1 MNNSNKIKEVQAE
14 LEKEGYVLSKDAME
28 FLTENH
34 NKIDDVKEI
43 IKDSRNES
51 LLKIITK
58 EDILKNIQA
67 QKNKERKKLNE
78 LDGKTWTKY
87 SVSIWDITKS
97 VHESRIK
104 HPAMFPVEL
113 CKRLIKI
120 FTKKGDLILDPFVGS
135 GSVLVAAKELER
147 KAVGIDI
154 NPDFVKLAKKRIAQ
168 DLLIETEVPKP
179 QVFCDDAI
187 NLLDYVNPNSVD
199 LVITSPPY
207 WIVHKRKRTADYK
220 ESRPYSELERD
231 LGNISDYHTFLQELK
246 KIFEKVYAA
255 LKAEKYCVIVVM
267 DIRIKSLFVP
277 FHIDIINLM
286 KEIGFILDDIIIW
299 DRRKEY
305 NNLRPLGYPYKFIV
319 NKVHE
324 YILLFRKT
332 NLK

>member
-154 NPDFVKLAKKRIAQ
+154 NPDFVKLAKKRI
-168 DLLIETEVPKP
+168 
-179 QVFCDDAI
+179 
-187 NLLDYVNPNSVD
+187 S
-199 LVITSPPY
+199 
-207 WIVHKRKRTADYK
+207 
-220 ESRPYSELERD
+220 
-231 LGNISDYHTFLQELK
+231 NIGS
-246 KIFEKVYAA
+246 
-255 LKAEKYCVIVVM
+255 
-267 DIRIKSLFVP
+267 
-277 FHIDIINLM
+277 
-286 KEIGFILDDIIIW
+286 
-299 DRRKEY
+299 
-305 NNLRPLGYPYKFIV
+305 
-319 NKVHE
+319 
-324 YILLFRKT
+324 
-332 NLK
+332 

>member
-179 QVFCDDAI
+179 QVFCDEGSTSGFHHH
-187 NLLDYVNPNSVD
+187 LRQVTGLQGLRHVPVRGEEVVGVVRSVD
-199 LVITSPPY
+199 
-207 WIVHKRKRTADYK
+207 
-220 ESRPYSELERD
+220 
-231 LGNISDYHTFLQELK
+231 
-246 KIFEKVYAA
+246 IFREI
-255 LKAEKYCVIVVM
+255 AE
-267 DIRIKSLFVP
+267 
-277 FHIDIINLM
+277 H
-286 KEIGFILDDIIIW
+286 
-299 DRRKEY
+299 
-305 NNLRPLGYPYKFIV
+305 
-319 NKVHE
+319 
-324 YILLFRKT
+324 LL
-332 NLK
+332 